1 MKPSTIF
8 FSSLLAAA
16 AMSTVPA
23 FADYTWKGGD
33 TITQD
38 LWQTESS
45 WTHTGSSWSSSGS
58 GPGTTNS
65 AMWDKIVISGESG
78 NQISGSINSLEG
90 WALNLNLKNTLLTV
104 GNLVKFQGGTSITL
118 DDTSVLTVNG
128 FSVGKAEGD
137 ITLSGAGT
145 IVGKM
150 FFSQG
155 GYHSASVNL
164 ESWTGTIKS
173 VDLDLSEKDALNL
186 SHHGNAKSTVE
197 LSGFSGYFSEQNDGT
212 VSTNIK
218 LTNSST
224 SDRNYA
230 VNITNGWSDK
240 GITFTGKVSGDGT
253 FKNTGPSGG
262 GNSVS
267 QGFLFTGDV
276 SEFSGKF
283 EQSGNR
289 AAAVLK
295 FGNGGA
301 GVTGNDKSVSGT
313 GEIAWG
319 NYNVVYNYS
328 NDVIASNT
336 ITSAKLVKQG
346 DGSLTL
352 TGTNTFSGG
361 TTIEEGALIAGGASA
376 LGTGKVT
383 VAENA
388 KLGFLAGT
396 TVSGVT
402 GGVEFANGAKLVID
416 MQSKASEADTF
427 TLKLISETVLKY
439 NNTDVSSSNVSSL
452 LGGAV
457 ELKNWDKTG
466 WTQSLAYEDSSKTL
480 SLTMTNVPEPSM
492 FGLLAG
498 VGALALVA
506 ARRRRRAK

>member
-45 WTHTGSSWSSSGS
+45 WTLTGSSWSSSGS
-58 GPGTTNS
+58 GPGTTSS

-104 GNLVKFQGGTSITL
+104 GNLVKFQGVTTITL
-118 DDTSVLTVNG
+118 DSDSVLTING
-128 FSVGKAEGD
+128 FNPTKIENS

-145 IVGKM
+145 IAGKV
-150 FFSQG
+150 FFSKSDQ
-155 GYHSASVNL
+155 SPSSVSL
-164 ESWTGTIKS
+164 DSWTGTVKS
-173 VDLDLSEKDALNL
+173 VDLSAEALDLSR
-186 SHHGNAKSTVE
+186 HGNANSTVE
-197 LSGFSGYFSEQNDGT
+197 LSGFSGYFSEQNGGT
-212 VSTNIK
+212 VSANIK
-218 LTNSST
+218 LTNSAT
-224 SDRNYA
+224 SDRVYA
-230 VNITNGWSDK
+230 ANITNGWSDK
-240 GITFTGKVSGDGT
+240 DITFTGKVSGDGT

-262 GNSVS
+262 GNSVR

-319 NYNVVYNYS
+319 NYDVVYNYS

-352 TGTNTFSGG
+352 TGMNTFSGG
-361 TTIEEGALIAGGASA
+361 TTIEAGTLIAGGESA

-427 TLKLISETVLKY
+427 TLKLISDTVLKY